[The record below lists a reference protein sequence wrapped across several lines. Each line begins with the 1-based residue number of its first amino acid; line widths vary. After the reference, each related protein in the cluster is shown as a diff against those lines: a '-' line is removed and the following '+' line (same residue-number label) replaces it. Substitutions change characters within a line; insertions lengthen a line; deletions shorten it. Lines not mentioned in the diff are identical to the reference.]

1 MQRDR
6 FTPVDLFGLVPAL
19 MLEFELE
26 LAELDRL
33 LEDDQ
38 LFEHVKGGPG
48 SAFLR
53 AFHLVLAGIAL
64 RGAAF
69 VFRTYRT
76 HIGGAPRIWGRVIA
90 IASTLPGAPDHPW
103 CDRDRGLR
111 VVDGVGQPFAGVS
124 WLQPLPLVL
133 GALTLV
139 LCANLAAVTTR
150 GNFRRREL
158 GIGMVAGVV
167 SVFTLVLLI
176 ADAPRL

>member
-1 MQRDR
+1 MPCAY
-6 FTPVDLFGLVPAL
+6 T
-19 MLEFELE
+19 
-26 LAELDRL
+26 
-33 LEDDQ
+33 
-38 LFEHVKGGPG
+38 PG
-48 SAFLR
+48 SLAGDHHWLIFLIILLFAAYPAAFAALSLAFLR
-53 AFHLVLAGIAL
+53 TFHLVLAGMVR

-111 VVDGVGQPFAGVS
+111 VVDGVVQPFAGVS
-124 WLQPLPLVL
+124 WLQPFPLAL

-139 LCANLAAVTTR
+139 LCANLAAVATR
-150 GNFRRREL
+150 GNFRRRGL

>member
-1 MQRDR
+1 MPCAY
-6 FTPVDLFGLVPAL
+6 T
-19 MLEFELE
+19 
-26 LAELDRL
+26 
-33 LEDDQ
+33 
-38 LFEHVKGGPG
+38 PG
-48 SAFLR
+48 SLASDHLSLIFLIILLFAAYPAAFAALSLAFLR
-53 AFHLVLAGIAL
+53 TFHLVLAGMVR

-76 HIGGAPRIWGRVIA
+76 RIGGAHRIWGRVIA

-111 VVDGVGQPFAGVS
+111 VVDGVVQPFAGVS
-124 WLQPLPLVL
+124 WLQPFPLAL

-139 LCANLAAVTTR
+139 LCANLAAVATR
-150 GNFRRREL
+150 GNFRRRGL

-176 ADAPRL
+176 ADAPRR